1 LTGLTGVLDRKVGAE
16 AAPAVGEETPV
27 EVNEKGFMIDPS
39 QWAPEAA
46 LFLARRQGIPKWPQ
60 QLTSDHWRIIYYM
73 RAYCHAAGN
82 VPSLRYTCKALGM
95 TKKRFGR
102 LFPGGLITV
111 RRIAGLPG
119 PRRPANGHELSLARE
134 LLARNWWEQL
144 TRVELRR
151 GGREAAGL
159 KREAGLSRQPSM
171 SFRGL

>member
-1 LTGLTGVLDRKVGAE
+1 LDKLTGVLDIQMGIE
-16 AAPAVGEETPV
+16 ATPTVGEEMPV

-39 QWAPEAA
+39 KWTREAA

-60 QLTSDHWRIIYYM
+60 ELASDHWRVIYYM
-73 RAYCHAAGN
+73 RAYYHAIGN
-82 VPSLRYTCKALGM
+82 VPSVRYTCKALDM

-102 LFPGGLITV
+102 LFPGGLMTV

-119 PRRPANGHELSLARE
+119 PRRPANSRELSLARE

-151 GGREAAGL
+151 
-159 KREAGLSRQPSM
+159 LSI
-171 SFRGL
+171 